1 MTRFQK
7 LTNIIDKY
15 IINGLQH
22 FDKSNFWNNNKIF
35 FFKELS
41 SMIKWGLWLIESLS
55 LIQESSD
62 NYAMKEIASWISDFL
77 YNGKTL
83 SYSFKRFPEYFT
95 EWDINIVMS
104 WEKTW
109 NLWLVLQHLADEY
122 TYIKDIKQKYQWAL
136 TYPAILII
144 ISLITVVAMF
154 AFVLPNI
161 FQIVTSFPN
170 VEIPMTTLILQ
181 WISDFTV
188 NNWKFLLIFGVFFFI
203 IMSLYLSTE
212 KWKKKGFD
220 ILISLPLIW
229 QMTQYYYL
237 IKFCRYMKLM
247 LISGMDYVSI
257 FQILRDIMNLPPYQ
271 DLIDKILWGIQRWET
286 IYENIKDKQKI
297 LPPNATVLIKVW
309 EESASLG
316 ESLDNILSIYE
327 WELNAKINGIAK
339 VIEPIMLVFIGII
352 VVFVAI
358 WVFWLILQIM
368 EWVWM

>member
-1 MTRFQK
+1 MNWFQK
-7 LTNIIDKY
+7 LINTIDKY
-15 IINGLQH
+15 IINGLQYS
-22 FDKSNFWNNNKIF
+22 DKSNFWNNNKIF

-41 SMIKWGLWLIESLS
+41 SMIKWGLGLIESLS

-62 NYAMKEIASWISDFL
+62 NYAMKEIASWISEFL
-77 YNGKTL
+77 YNWKTL

-95 EWDINIVMS
+95 EWDVNIVMS
-104 WEKTW
+104 WERTG

-122 TYIKDIKQKYQWAL
+122 SYVKEIKQKYQWAL
-136 TYPAILII
+136 TYPLILIV
-144 ISLITVVAMF
+144 ISLITVVALF

-161 FQIVTSFPN
+161 FQIVMSFPN

-181 WISDFTV
+181 GISNFII
-188 NNWKFLLIFGVFFFI
+188 NNWKLLLIFWGFLFI
-203 IMSLYLSTE
+203 IIALYLSTE
-212 KWKKKGFD
+212 KWKKKWFD
-220 ILISLPLIW
+220 ILIALPLIW
-229 QMTQYYYL
+229 KMTQYYYL

-247 LISGMDYVSI
+247 LISGMDYISI

-286 IYENIKDKQKI
+286 IYESIKDKQKI
-297 LPPNATVLIKVW
+297 LPPNATVLIKVG

-339 VIEPIMLVFIGII
+339 IIEPVMLVFIWII
-352 VVFVAI
+352 VVFIAI
-358 WVFWLILQIM
+358 GVFWLILQIM